1 MLKKTLAIGS
11 AKKIRLAAAPGD
23 LRVTGWERD
32 EISARTDGDALDLA
46 SGADEATVSC
56 DGDLILT
63 IPRRLALELE
73 AVSGDAD
80 LRDLPSGL
88 SLGEVSGD
96 LSLRMVGP
104 AAVGAAHGDL
114 DARESGPLTV
124 DIVHADL
131 SVRGGKGDLSV
142 RSALGDVSLH
152 DVQGNVN
159 LASVSDDLYVRG
171 VTGSLNARV
180 EEDAVIYLEPS
191 DGQAVNVTAEGDIL
205 LHLSARANAA
215 LTLSAG
221 SADDVRVEM
230 PGLPKRDGTNPR
242 TLILGSGGASIN
254 LKAEGDVMVTSR
266 ESDWESAAEFDF
278 GGNWPLPD
286 DFSERVDRRVQD
298 AARRAA
304 QKAEA
309 ASRRMEAGMRRAEE
323 GMRRAEEKMRGRR
336 FSFNWSSG
344 RGMPPAPPVDP
355 ISDEERMT
363 ILRMLQEKKISAED
377 AEKLLSALEG
387 DR

>member
-242 TLILGSGGASIN
+242 TSYLGA
-254 LKAEGDVMVTSR
+254 
-266 ESDWESAAEFDF
+266 
-278 GGNWPLPD
+278 
-286 DFSERVDRRVQD
+286 
-298 AARRAA
+298 AARP
-304 QKAEA
+304 
-309 ASRRMEAGMRRAEE
+309 S
-323 GMRRAEEKMRGRR
+323 
-336 FSFNWSSG
+336 
-344 RGMPPAPPVDP
+344 
-355 ISDEERMT
+355 T
-363 ILRMLQEKKISAED
+363 
-377 AEKLLSALEG
+377 
-387 DR
+387 